1 MRPFRRLPLPAGK
14 QIGSPAALNFVQQR
28 SKLMNAPILLNGL
41 VFSFNPLAEPMAQHN
56 SFVTLFW
63 GRKLPFLDRH

>member
-1 MRPFRRLPLPAGK
+1 MRPFRRLPLSAGK

-28 SKLMNAPILLNGL
+28 LKLMNESILLNGL
-41 VFSFNPLAEPMAQHN
+41 AFSFNPLSEPMEQHN